1 MNVLK
6 RKKKKLTR
14 RHSWRSKH
22 TYPTSIIASCT
33 PSNPCKNRCKMKKTT
48 LQIWKLGSSRPST
61 PFFNANIWCQR
72 PRRAQILQD
81 NTTYKNKSKSGQAWV
96 RSCKHERPSSSLA
109 TCPATNLKKQKEEQ
123 AIFLIKKTKKN
134 MGSPQTWAP
143 TLGTESWHQWMWKTH
158 VLHGQQGRTCELSL
172 FCCKN
177 MSSNSNSRNNV
188 CDFFIKK
195 TKKNGCTWARLH
207 ILVRLNSSSAVP
219 PTIEL

>member
-1 MNVLK
+1 
-6 RKKKKLTR
+6 
-14 RHSWRSKH
+14 
-22 TYPTSIIASCT
+22 
-33 PSNPCKNRCKMKKTT
+33 
-48 LQIWKLGSSRPST
+48 
-61 PFFNANIWCQR
+61 
-72 PRRAQILQD
+72 
-81 NTTYKNKSKSGQAWV
+81 
-96 RSCKHERPSSSLA
+96 
-109 TCPATNLKKQKEEQ
+109 LKKQKEEQ

-195 TKKNGCTWARLH
+195 TKKNGCT
-207 ILVRLNSSSAVP
+207 
-219 PTIEL
+219 